1 MPKLVGRVLRTAV
14 LKRAPLWLVVLASG
28 AVIGATVRIEREVSG
43 ALIALLIF
51 SSALVGLLQQTL
63 P

>member
-1 MPKLVGRVLRTAV
+1 V
-14 LKRAPLWLVVLASG
+14 LKRAPLWLVVLAGG
-28 AVIGATVRIEREVSG
+28 AVIGGTVRIEGEVSV
-43 ALIALLIF
+43 ALIALLML

>member
-1 MPKLVGRVLRTAV
+1 M